1 MLNKFL
7 KSAVG
12 LCVFAAMLSAA
23 FAQSGQLE
31 GTVKLRGTDG
41 SLKPVAGATVD
52 IWRTD
57 IKGHWEVKTD
67 KSGHFVYLGLPLQGT
82 FLVVASGPGLQWS
95 YVNGVRITQ
104 VPSLDIVAN
113 PGDGSR
119 PTLEQVQAV
128 IKQPRSGAV
137 QAPQVDKAAAEAA
150 RKAQAEYEA
159 KVKEVQAL
167 QASFDQ
173 ARNHYNQGIELRR
186 ANNLQAALSEFEL
199 AASVD
204 PSKHAAFAELAHK
217 ANANLAETHYQM
229 GVDLFNQRKRDEA
242 KKHFE
247 AAVEAITKA
256 INVLSSA
263 PADKAATAPPANNEL
278 LVYYDILAK
287 NTKLLV
293 EFYQAADRI
302 PAAVAALDRAEALD
316 TTASKNKWG
325 VIKGDLYRAAGQTD
339 EAIAAYKKVLAVDP
353 NNLDALFGIGLTLLA
368 STDMAKLQES
378 ANYLADFV
386 AKAPPS
392 DKRVNDAK
400 ATLEALKN
408 QFKVEAEKPS
418 QRRRGKP

>member
-1 MLNKFL
+1 MLNRFL

-12 LCVFAAMLSAA
+12 LCVLCIMFSVA

-31 GTVKLRGTDG
+31 GTVKLRGNDG
-41 SLKPVAGATVD
+41 SLKPVVGAMVD

-82 FLVVASGPGLQWS
+82 FLVVASGPGMQWT

-104 VPSLDIVAN
+104 VPNVDIVAN

-119 PTLEQVQAV
+119 PTLEQVQTA
-128 IKQPRSGAV
+128 IKQPRSAPG
-137 QAPQVDKAAAEAA
+137 QAPPVDKAAAEAA
-150 RKAQAEYEA
+150 KKAQAEYEA
-159 KVKEVQAL
+159 KVKEAQAL

-173 ARNHYNQGIELRR
+173 ARTHYNQGIELRR

-204 PSKHAAFAELAHK
+204 PSKHAAFAELSHK
-217 ANANLAETHYQM
+217 ANANLAETHYQI
-229 GVDLFNQRKRDEA
+229 GVDLFNQKKRDEA

-256 INVLSSA
+256 ISVLSNA
-263 PADKAATAPPANNEL
+263 TADKATTNNNEL
-278 LVYYDILAK
+278 LIYYDILAK

-302 PAAVAALDRAEALD
+302 PAAVAALDKAEALD
-316 TTASKNKWG
+316 TTPSKYKWG
-325 VIKGDLYRAAGQTD
+325 VIRGDLYRAAGQSD
-339 EAIAAYKKVLAVDP
+339 EAIAAYKKVLAADP
-353 NNLDALFGIGLTLLA
+353 NNLDALFGMGLTLLA
-368 STDMAKLQES
+368 SSDMAKLQES

-386 AKAPPS
+386 SKAPPS